1 MKNART
7 NVDVVRA
14 WKDPAY
20 RATLSCEELAGIP
33 ESPVGMSELDPQ
45 KLAEVFGGIGK
56 YTWWFSGCRISNAE
70 GAECPCAPKAARR
83 TSFKSVFR

>member
-20 RATLSCEELAGIP
+20 RATLSTDELSRIP
-33 ESPVGMSELDPQ
+33 ASPVGMSELDPNV
-45 KLAEVFGGIGK
+45 LGDISGGDRKHTRWG
-56 YTWWFSGCRISNAE
+56 SGCRKSKSWWLGCGKE
-70 GAECPCAPKAARR
+70 PCPAYL
-83 TSFKSVFR
+83 